1 MKDGRWR
8 TEAGGRRTVNPL
20 ADLWPLTSD
29 LWLCAFAQ
37 QNGKPQRA
45 KKDDR
50 DNHVPRDVV
59 PAIDG
64 GNIFVP
70 GSALTNSKGEWI
82 IEGHGVDPDI
92 EVDNDPASEIAGK
105 DPQLERGITETM
117 NRLKT
122 PVKIPARPAAPVK
135 TIR

>member
-64 GNIFVP
+64 GNIF
-70 GSALTNSKGEWI
+70 GRG
-82 IEGHGVDPDI
+82 DPD
-92 EVDNDPASEIAGK
+92 EKEGASEIRHQRKQNGA
-105 DPQLERGITETM
+105 DDEQTTLRERE
-117 NRLKT
+117 
-122 PVKIPARPAAPVK
+122 P
-135 TIR
+135 